1 METEFIYYRHNT
13 PIGVQVEEI
22 TGYEQLSGPNWIAF
36 AKQVFSENSKDAYRV
51 IDHYES
57 GAPFLDGESSRI
69 SVSHTD
75 HMLIVASLP
84 RTPEADL
91 SVFSPRTALGI
102 DVESKER
109 EQVLK
114 VRERYLNDDELTMV
128 PADDVVANVIAWTA
142 KEALFKAALMEGVD
156 FRSRIILKSLPTLD
170 SPQTAEAYVVDN
182 DGNNIDFL
190 LYSYESEG
198 NVVTIA
204 ITAKTATFKKRK

>member
-22 TGYEQLSGPNWIAF
+22 TGYEQLSGPNWVAF

-57 GAPFLDGESSRI
+57 GALFLDGESSRI
-69 SVSHTD
+69 SVSHTG

-142 KEALFKAALMEGVD
+142 KEA
-156 FRSRIILKSLPTLD
+156 
-170 SPQTAEAYVVDN
+170 
-182 DGNNIDFL
+182 
-190 LYSYESEG
+190 
-198 NVVTIA
+198 
-204 ITAKTATFKKRK
+204 

>member
-22 TGYEQLSGPNWIAF
+22 TGYEQLSGPNWVAF

-69 SVSHTD
+69 SVSHTG

-91 SVFSPRTALGI
+91 LVFSPRTALGI

-142 KEALFKAALMEGVD
+142 KEALFKASLMEGVD
-156 FRSRIILKSLPTLD
+156 FRSRIILKSLPTLG

-204 ITAKTATFKKRK
+204 ITTKTATFKKRK

>member
-22 TGYEQLSGPNWIAF
+22 TGYEQLSGPNWVAF

-69 SVSHTD
+69 SVSHTG

-91 SVFSPRTALGI
+91 LVFSPRTALGI

-204 ITAKTATFKKRK
+204 ITTKTATFKKRK